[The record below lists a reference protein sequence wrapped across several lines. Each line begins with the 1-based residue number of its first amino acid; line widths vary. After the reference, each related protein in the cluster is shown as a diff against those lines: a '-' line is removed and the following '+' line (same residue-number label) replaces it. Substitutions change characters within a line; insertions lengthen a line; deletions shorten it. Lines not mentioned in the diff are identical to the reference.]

1 MKKSV
6 MMIMAAIAML
16 SMSCKGGSSTSGEG
30 TAETTEVEV
39 PEYEKLDERATLVK
53 IFETVGGSEWS
64 DYNKTGWCTD
74 APLNEWKNVKLNQEG
89 KVEELYLS
97 LSLKNPLPPEI
108 QNLES
113 LKKLH
118 VSFDRSVANPVP
130 TNVFMMPSLEILILQ
145 NTNSEEGAGIVI
157 PETVNLPNLKTLD
170 MLHVES
176 DLHQLSQMPKL
187 EVLSISSGPAD
198 IPDEIGT
205 CTNLKNLI
213 WYPGNAN
220 TKPLTAELKKLT
232 SLEVLDICFNT
243 TKEQGFDEKIP
254 DFIWDFTNLKKLW
267 LSNVAKNNGDLDGAK
282 VAKMTKVE
290 NLKLSRNG
298 ITNIPEEFFALPAL
312 KYFSLEKNA
321 IKGEIPASIGNSN
334 LMSISL
340 NDNPELGGK
349 IPESMGK
356 LEGLYSLSLG
366 NTAIDQNIPAS
377 MKKLP
382 KFDSF
387 SSRIF

>member
-16 SMSCKGGSSTSGEG
+16 SMSCKGGSSSGDG
-30 TAETTEVEV
+30 AAEATDV
-39 PEYEKLDERATLVK
+39 PEYEKLDERAALVK
-53 IFETVGGSEWS
+53 IFEAVGGEEWS

-74 APLNEWKNVKLNQEG
+74 APLNEWKNVKVNQEG

-97 LSLKNPLPPEI
+97 LSLKKPLPPEI
-108 QNLES
+108 QNFEA

-130 TNVFMMPSLEILILQ
+130 ANVFMMPSLEILIIQ

-157 PETVNLPNLKTLD
+157 PETVNLPNLKNLSL
-170 MLHVES
+170 LHVES
-176 DLHQLSQMPKL
+176 DLHQLSQMPNL
-187 EVLSISSGPAD
+187 EVLDISSGPAD
-198 IPDEIGT
+198 IPEEIGT
-205 CTNLKNLI
+205 CTNLKTLL
-213 WYPGNAN
+213 WYPGTAN

-232 SLEVLDICFNT
+232 SLEVIDICFNT

-267 LSNVAKNNGDLDGAK
+267 LTNVAKNNGDLNGAK
-282 VAKMTKVE
+282 IAKLTKVE

-321 IKGEIPASIGNSN
+321 IKGEIPASVGNSN
-334 LMSISL
+334 LQSISL

-349 IPESMGK
+349 IPDSMGK
-356 LEGLYSLSLG
+356 LQNLYSLSLG

-377 MKKLP
+377 VKKLP
-382 KFDSF
+382 KFESF

>member
-6 MMIMAAIAML
+6 MLIMAAIAML
-16 SMSCKGGSSTSGEG
+16 IMSCKGGSSSGEG
-30 TAETTEVEV
+30 TAEATDV
-39 PEYEKLDERATLVK
+39 PEYEKLDERAALVK
-53 IFETVGGSEWS
+53 IFEAVGGEEWS
-64 DYNKTGWCTD
+64 DYNKAGWCTD
-74 APLNEWKNVKLNQEG
+74 APLNEWKNVKVNQEG
-89 KVEELYLS
+89 KVEELFLS
-97 LSLKNPLPPEI
+97 LSLKKPLPPEI
-108 QNLES
+108 QNFES

-130 TNVFMMPSLEILILQ
+130 ANVFMMPSLEILILQ

-157 PETVNLPNLKTLD
+157 PETVNLPNLKNLSL
-170 MLHVES
+170 LHVES

-187 EVLSISSGPAD
+187 EVLEVSSGPAD

-205 CTNLKNLI
+205 CTNLKTLI

-232 SLEVLDICFNT
+232 SLEVIDICFNT

-267 LSNVAKNNGDLDGAK
+267 LTNVAKNTGDLDGAK
-282 VAKMTKVE
+282 VAKLTKVE
-290 NLKLSRNG
+290 NLKLSKDG

-321 IKGEIPASIGNSN
+321 IKGEIPASIGNSK

-356 LEGLYSLSLG
+356 LQNLYSVSFG

-377 MKKLP
+377 VKKLP
-382 KFDSF
+382 KFESF